1 MSSSNIGGGE
11 EQMLRFMS
19 KKCCC
24 VRKAVMRIVESEKPS
39 KGRLYYICENAGLGG
54 CDFWAWRKSVRYAPL
69 YERDE
74 NDDEKPRFEEGV

>member
-19 KKCCC
+19 KKCCE
-24 VRKAVMRIVESEKPS
+24 RKAVIRIVESEKPS

-54 CDFWAWRKSVRYAPL
+54 CDFWAWRKPVRYAPI

-74 NDDEKPRFEEGV
+74 NDDEKPRFEESV